1 MRHFSVSVKCVSSR
15 AMKKSAWFWLCL
27 AISST
32 QALSL
37 QAQQPVAT
45 LSVEPDTCTIGDDIF
60 YTISVLKKSSIRLQY
75 PSPSDTASFWP
86 FEIRQMQTLPAETQE
101 KMTLEKI
108 RYKLTIFDTGMHYL
122 PPIRLVYTDQET
134 QQQDSLTLES
144 RSVYVRSVLDT
155 ARKDIVDIKPVR
167 SVPIPLWVY
176 FAGGGLLVLLAV
188 GIYLLV
194 KYLRTRTKL
203 VEPVS
208 VAPTLTP
215 FEIANEKLKLLENY
229 TLQSQ
234 SDFKAYYT
242 ALSNTVREFLE
253 HHYGFPAM
261 EQLTSEID
269 TVMQARR
276 PKEEAERIRVLLEEA
291 DLVKFAKFQPEVLH
305 AREMLRLAFQIIE
318 VGKPREIDTVKEKGA
333 NV

>member
-1 MRHFSVSVKCVSSR
+1 
-15 AMKKSAWFWLCL
+15 MKKSVWFLLCF
-27 AISST
+27 AMSYM
-32 QALSL
+32 QALPL

-60 YTISVLKKSSIRLQY
+60 YTISILKKPTIRLQY
-75 PSPSDTASFWP
+75 PTDTASFQP
-86 FEIRQMQTLPAETQE
+86 FEIRQLQTLPAETQE
-101 KMTLEKI
+101 KMTLEKV
-108 RYKLTIFDTGMHYL
+108 RYTLTIFDTGVQYL
-122 PPIRLVYTDQET
+122 PPIRIVYTDQET
-134 QQQDSLTLES
+134 QQQDSLTLGN

-155 ARKDIVDIKPVR
+155 AKKDISDIKPVR

-176 FAGGGLLVLLAV
+176 LAGGGLLLLLAV

-194 KYLRTRTKL
+194 KYLRKHPKM

-208 VAPTLTP
+208 MALALTP
-215 FEIANEKLKLLENY
+215 FEIATEKLKLLENY

-234 SDFKAYYT
+234 SDYKAYYT

-253 HHYGFPAM
+253 HYYGFPAM
-261 EQLTSEID
+261 EQLTSEINA
-269 TVMQARR
+269 VMQARR
-276 PKEEAERIRVLLEEA
+276 PKEEADRIRTLLEEA

-318 VGKPREIDTVKEKGA
+318 VGKPKETDTVKR
-333 NV
+333 